1 MQVGVELGRV
11 RVGSKVITFDYV
23 ANDGTVNS
31 APATV
36 TITVNGVNDAPV
48 SGGVASASGTEDDAS
63 IGGTVP
69 AASDV
74 DVEPLTYALV
84 AGSGKI
90 DGVTAAEG
98 RERVGWGRRVDL
110 GGLLVIIKRRRIK

>member
-48 SGGVASASGTEDDAS
+48 SGGVASASGTEDAAS
-63 IGGTVP
+63 IGSTVP

-84 AGSGKI
+84 AGSVKI

-98 RERVGWGRRVDL
+98 PEGTRPNSRHT
-110 GGLLVIIKRRRIK
+110 